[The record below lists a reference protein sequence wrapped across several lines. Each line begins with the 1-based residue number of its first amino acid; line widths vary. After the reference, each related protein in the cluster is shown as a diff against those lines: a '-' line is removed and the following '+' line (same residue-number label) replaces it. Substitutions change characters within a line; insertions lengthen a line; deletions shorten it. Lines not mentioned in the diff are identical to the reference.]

1 MKQHQLPLSPAEIQQ
16 RYKRQQLLATGKS
29 NQWMKIQG
37 AERFP
42 S

>member
-29 NQWMKIQG
+29 ITCDYVASKK
-37 AERFP
+37 
-42 S
+42 